1 MFCEFRPKRSKVQS
15 AQKHRREKSK
25 KSGEVFNR
33 PATGFSL
40 IYVLVVI
47 SLKRGLDFY
56 RSFKMS
62 SETKVYTNGPDQI
75 ILEASDFCNSN
86 PDGAVKIR
94 DHDPQSLVSD
104 PPISVPSILERTAKK
119 YPDHPALCVKRD
131 GAWVEWTYKQ
141 VTKLRGLPQG

>member
-1 MFCEFRPKRSKVQS
+1 
-15 AQKHRREKSK
+15 
-25 KSGEVFNR
+25 
-33 PATGFSL
+33 
-40 IYVLVVI
+40 
-47 SLKRGLDFY
+47 
-56 RSFKMS
+56 MS
-62 SETKVYTNGPDQI
+62 SETKVYNNGPDQI
-75 ILEASDFCNSN
+75 ILEASDLCNSN

-141 VTKLRGLPQG
+141 VIKLDGLPQGKRGGQLNASHSPQLNKSVYDGVFSSL